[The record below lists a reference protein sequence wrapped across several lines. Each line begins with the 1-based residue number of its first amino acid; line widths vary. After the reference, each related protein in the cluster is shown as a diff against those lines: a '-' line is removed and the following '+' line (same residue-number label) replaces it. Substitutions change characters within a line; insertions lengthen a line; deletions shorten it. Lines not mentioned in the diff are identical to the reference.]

1 MQSITSLQQR
11 RVSVTEESVAI
22 RESMVI
28 HGPPVAPEKCRDQK
42 DQGAFRLVE
51 IGDKHIH
58 ETETEARNNYDSCAH
73 LQFFERI
80 CFKIG
85 NDGSDS
91 LLRRI
96 FIGS

>member
-28 HGPPVAPEKCRDQK
+28 HGPPVATEECRDQK
-42 DQGAFRLVE
+42 DEGAFRLVE

-58 ETETEARNNYDSCAH
+58 ETETEARNNY
-73 LQFFERI
+73 
-80 CFKIG
+80 
-85 NDGSDS
+85 NS
-91 LLRRI
+91 LREFASR
-96 FIGS
+96 